1 MVREVSGALIPGLDL
16 RAVRSEDQ
24 LKEMEFLFRTG
35 PATYPSLMEIIRGGE
50 SRPNVSG
57 PFGGGATQG
66 AAGVGGAVKSGGN
79 GDRWAGATVEGDTS
93 PLNSMHH
100 LMTGVIDLIVR
111 PSEIGRAAGSEG
123 S

>member
-50 SRPNVSG
+50 SRPNVRG

-66 AAGVGGAVKSGGN
+66 AAGVGGAVQRGGD
-79 GDRWAGATVEGDTS
+79 GERWAGATGGGGTS
-93 PLNSMHH
+93 ALSAMYQ
-100 LMTGVIDLIVR
+100 LVTV
-111 PSEIGRAAGSEG
+111 
-123 S
+123 